1 MPGGPLKAKK
11 FTAVIAAIVTIFAL
25 TGCSLSREVASLD
38 PYAPSDGVQV
48 DTDEL
53 KARNV
58 MFVVDDAGN
67 AVLIGSFINP
77 GQGAVSATLETL
89 DSNGTVV
96 MTEMTVEA
104 GAKFDLGYN
113 GTEGKYLY
121 LTETPA
127 SMHPVY
133 MRVTGDPTRMLVPIL
148 DGALEEYRG
157 FID

>member
-1 MPGGPLKAKK
+1 MKAKK
-11 FTAVIAAIVTIFAL
+11 FIALIAAIATVFAL
-25 TGCSLSREVASLD
+25 AGCSLSREVASLD

-77 GQGAVSATLETL
+77 GQGAVSATLETM

-96 MTEMTVEA
+96 MAEMTVEA

-121 LTETPA
+121 LTETPG

>member
-11 FTAVIAAIVTIFAL
+11 FTALIAAIVTIFAL

-121 LTETPA
+121 LTETPG

>member
-1 MPGGPLKAKK
+1 LKAKK
-11 FTAVIAAIVTIFAL
+11 FIALIAAIATVFAL
-25 TGCSLSREVASLD
+25 AGCSLSREVASLD
-38 PYAPSDGVQV
+38 PYAPSDGVQI

-58 MFVVDDAGN
+58 MFVVDEEGN

-77 GQGAVSATLETL
+77 GQSAVSATLETM
-89 DSNGTVV
+89 DSNGTVI
-96 MTEMTVEA
+96 MTEMTVDA

-121 LTETPA
+121 LTETPG

-148 DGALEEYRG
+148 DGSLEEYRG

>member
-11 FTAVIAAIVTIFAL
+11 TTAVIAAIVTIFAL

-113 GTEGKYLY
+113 GTEGKFLY
-121 LTETPA
+121 LTETPG

>member
-1 MPGGPLKAKK
+1 VPGGPLKAKK

-96 MTEMTVEA
+96 MTDMTVEA

-113 GTEGKYLY
+113 GTEGKFLY
-121 LTETPA
+121 LTETPG

>member
-1 MPGGPLKAKK
+1 VPGGPLKAKK

-48 DTDEL
+48 DTEEL

-121 LTETPA
+121 LTETPG

>member
-11 FTAVIAAIVTIFAL
+11 FIALIAAIATVFAL
-25 TGCSLSREVASLD
+25 AGCSLSREVASLD

-48 DTDEL
+48 DTEEL

-89 DSNGTVV
+89 DSNPTVV
-96 MTEMTVEA
+96 LTEMTVEA
-104 GAKFDLGYN
+104 GAKFDLGYH
-113 GTEGKYLY
+113 GTDGQVLY
-121 LTETPA
+121 LTETPG

>member
-1 MPGGPLKAKK
+1 VPGGPLKAKK

-96 MTEMTVEA
+96 MAEMTVEA

-113 GTEGKYLY
+113 GTEGKFLY
-121 LTETPA
+121 LTETPG

>member
-77 GQGAVSATLETL
+77 GQGAVSATLETM

-96 MTEMTVEA
+96 MAEMTVEA

-121 LTETPA
+121 LTETPG

>member
-1 MPGGPLKAKK
+1 MKAKK
-11 FTAVIAAIVTIFAL
+11 FIALIAAIATVFAL
-25 TGCSLSREVASLD
+25 AGCSLSREVASLD

-48 DTDEL
+48 DTEAL

-58 MFVVDDAGN
+58 MFVVDEDGN

-77 GQGAVSATLETL
+77 GQGAGSPTLDTM
-89 DSNGTVV
+89 DSNGTGI
-96 MTEMTVEA
+96 MTEMTIEA

-121 LTETPA
+121 LTETPG

>member
-48 DTDEL
+48 DTEEL

-121 LTETPA
+121 LTETPG

>member
-1 MPGGPLKAKK
+1 VPGGPLKAKK

-96 MTEMTVEA
+96 MAEMTVEA

-121 LTETPA
+121 LTETPG

>member
-1 MPGGPLKAKK
+1 VPGGPLKAKK
-11 FTAVIAAIVTIFAL
+11 FTALVAAIVTIFAL

-48 DTDEL
+48 DTEEL

-113 GTEGKYLY
+113 GTEGKFLY
-121 LTETPA
+121 LTETPG

>member
-67 AVLIGSFINP
+67 AILIGSFINP

-121 LTETPA
+121 LTETPG

>member
-11 FTAVIAAIVTIFAL
+11 FTALIAAIVTIFAL

-96 MTEMTVEA
+96 MAEMTVEA

-121 LTETPA
+121 LTETPG

>member
-25 TGCSLSREVASLD
+25 TGCSLTREVASLD

-96 MTEMTVEA
+96 MAEMTVEA

-121 LTETPA
+121 LTETPG

-148 DGALEEYRG
+148 DGVLEEYRG

>member
-1 MPGGPLKAKK
+1 LKAKK
-11 FTAVIAAIVTIFAL
+11 FTALVAAIVTIFAL

-48 DTDEL
+48 DTEEL

-113 GTEGKYLY
+113 GTEGKFLY
-121 LTETPA
+121 LTETPG

>member
-89 DSNGTVV
+89 DSNGTLV

-113 GTEGKYLY
+113 GTEGKFLY
-121 LTETPA
+121 LTETPG

>member
-1 MPGGPLKAKK
+1 MKAKK
-11 FTAVIAAIVTIFAL
+11 FIALIAAIATVFAL
-25 TGCSLSREVASLD
+25 AGCSLSREVASLD
-38 PYAPSDGVQV
+38 PYAPSDGVQI

-58 MFVVDDAGN
+58 MFVVDEEGN

-77 GQGAVSATLETL
+77 GQSAVSATLETM
-89 DSNGTVV
+89 DSNGTVI
-96 MTEMTVEA
+96 MTEMTVDA
-104 GAKFDLGYN
+104 GTKFDLGYN

-121 LTETPA
+121 LTETPG

-148 DGALEEYRG
+148 DGSLEEYRG

>member
-1 MPGGPLKAKK
+1 LKAKK
-11 FTAVIAAIVTIFAL
+11 FIALIAAIATVFAL
-25 TGCSLSREVASLD
+25 AGCSLSREVASLD

-121 LTETPA
+121 LTETPG

>member
-25 TGCSLSREVASLD
+25 TGCSLTREVASLD

-96 MTEMTVEA
+96 MAEMTVEA

-113 GTEGKYLY
+113 GTEGKFLY
-121 LTETPA
+121 LTETPG

>member
-1 MPGGPLKAKK
+1 MKAKK
-11 FTAVIAAIVTIFAL
+11 FTALVAAIVTIFAL

-48 DTDEL
+48 DTEEL

-113 GTEGKYLY
+113 GTEGKFLY
-121 LTETPA
+121 LTETPG

>member
-1 MPGGPLKAKK
+1 MKAKK

-58 MFVVDDAGN
+58 IFVVDDAGN

-96 MTEMTVEA
+96 MAEMTVEA

-113 GTEGKYLY
+113 GTEGKFLY
-121 LTETPA
+121 LTETPG

-148 DGALEEYRG
+148 DGAREEYRG

>member
-1 MPGGPLKAKK
+1 M
-11 FTAVIAAIVTIFAL
+11 
-25 TGCSLSREVASLD
+25 
-38 PYAPSDGVQV
+38 
-48 DTDEL
+48 
-53 KARNV
+53 
-58 MFVVDDAGN
+58 
-67 AVLIGSFINP
+67 
-77 GQGAVSATLETL
+77 
-89 DSNGTVV
+89 DSNGTVI
-96 MTEMTVEA
+96 MTEMTIEA

-121 LTETPA
+121 LTETPG

>member
-11 FTAVIAAIVTIFAL
+11 FTAVIAAIVTIFTL

-121 LTETPA
+121 LTETPG

-157 FID
+157 FIY

>member
-48 DTDEL
+48 DTEEL

-113 GTEGKYLY
+113 GTEGKFLY
-121 LTETPA
+121 LTETPG

>member
-1 MPGGPLKAKK
+1 
-11 FTAVIAAIVTIFAL
+11 VTIFAL

-121 LTETPA
+121 LTETPG

>member
-11 FTAVIAAIVTIFAL
+11 ITALVAAIVTIFAL

-48 DTDEL
+48 DTEEL
-53 KARNV
+53 KARNL

-77 GQGAVSATLETL
+77 GSSAVSATLETL

-96 MTEMTVEA
+96 MTQMTVEA

-113 GTEGKYLY
+113 GTDGKFLY
-121 LTETPA
+121 LTETPG

>member
-11 FTAVIAAIVTIFAL
+11 FTAVIAAILTIFAL

-113 GTEGKYLY
+113 GTEGKFLY
-121 LTETPA
+121 LTETPG

>member
-1 MPGGPLKAKK
+1 VRGGPLKAKK
-11 FTAVIAAIVTIFAL
+11 FTALVAAIVTIFAL

-48 DTDEL
+48 DTEEL

-113 GTEGKYLY
+113 GTEGKFLY
-121 LTETPA
+121 LTETPG

>member
-1 MPGGPLKAKK
+1 MKAKK

-113 GTEGKYLY
+113 GTAGKYLY
-121 LTETPA
+121 LTETPG

>member
-1 MPGGPLKAKK
+1 VPGGPLKAKK

-96 MTEMTVEA
+96 MTEMTIEA

-121 LTETPA
+121 LTETPG

>member
-1 MPGGPLKAKK
+1 MKAKK

-96 MTEMTVEA
+96 MTEMTVEG

-121 LTETPA
+121 LTETPG

>member
-113 GTEGKYLY
+113 GTEGKFLY
-121 LTETPA
+121 LTETPG

>member
-1 MPGGPLKAKK
+1 MKAKK
-11 FTAVIAAIVTIFAL
+11 ITALVAAIVTIFAL

-48 DTDEL
+48 DTEEL
-53 KARNV
+53 KARNL

-77 GQGAVSATLETL
+77 GSSAVSATLETL

-96 MTEMTVEA
+96 MTQMTVEA

-113 GTEGKYLY
+113 GTDGKFLY
-121 LTETPA
+121 LTETPG